1 MFAWLFMV
9 LLCYFKTKWSIFG
22 LTGQNFT
29 FSYTYFFTFFD
40 DTDVR
45 ARGRTFS
52 EVLAPTSSYK
62 LKFCADFKSEIRFA
76 LLLVLSLLPGILREK
91 VLVRFRRKW
100 DISHPDAF
108 WQFWFHILVNGINRF
123 VSSSRSKWI

>member
-1 MFAWLFMV
+1 MNVCMTFYGTFMLFQDKMKHFWAYGAKFHFQLH
-9 LLCYFKTKWSIFG
+9 LLFH
-22 LTGQNFT
+22 
-29 FSYTYFFTFFD
+29 FFD

-52 EVLAPTSSYK
+52 EVLALTSSYK

-91 VLVRFRRKW
+91 VLVRFRPK
-100 DISHPDAF
+100 
-108 WQFWFHILVNGINRF
+108 
-123 VSSSRSKWI
+123 